1 MVCASRSE
9 ASSACATGI
18 IRISKEMLIAVEIL
32 RINMDNML
40 QLLGRGISQTLID
53 HAKALMILFLAI
65 SIENGSHLT

>member
-1 MVCASRSE
+1 
-9 ASSACATGI
+9 
-18 IRISKEMLIAVEIL
+18 MLIAVEIL